1 MASFVCLVFV
11 SVFLT
16 MPEFELNAIIKT
28 RHQMGHPHHSPPYF
42 LFQRISIPWK
52 LQNRGGITNCKTWD
66 NCTYFMCCACLIIA
80 INKLQVYNY
89 LYLFTTI
96 ETSYLQLSTKYKRL
110 ALQMF
115 VCIPGC
121 SGNLFWFS
129 DIYFL
134 LPILGNS

>member
-11 SVFLT
+11 LVFLT
-16 MPEFELNAIIKT
+16 MPEFELNAITKT
-28 RHQMGHPHHSPPYF
+28 RWATHTTLHPIFS
-42 LFQRISIPWK
+42 FQRISIPWK